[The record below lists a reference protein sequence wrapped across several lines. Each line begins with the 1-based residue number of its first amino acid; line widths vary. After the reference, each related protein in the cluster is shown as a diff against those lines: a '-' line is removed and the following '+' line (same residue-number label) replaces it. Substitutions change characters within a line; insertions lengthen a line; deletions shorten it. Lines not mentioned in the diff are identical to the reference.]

1 MDLSSR
7 MEYLLTLAEQMG
19 VEVRAE
25 PMGGEGGGLCKLRG
39 QHVLFVD
46 IAADL
51 ASRYDRTCA
60 ALATL
65 PGLDEHYLLPEI
77 RADLDRARAQSET

>member
-7 MEYLLTLAEQMG
+7 MEYLLSLAEQMG
-19 VEVRAE
+19 MEVRAE

-39 QHVLFVD
+39 QYVLFVD

-51 ASRYDRTCA
+51 ASRYDRTCS

-77 RADLDRARAQSET
+77 RADLDRARARSET

>member
-7 MEYLLTLAEQMG
+7 MESLLTLAEQMG

-39 QHVLFVD
+39 QYVLFVD

-51 ASRYDRTCA
+51 ASRYDRTCS
-60 ALATL
+60 ALAAL
-65 PGLDEHYLLPEI
+65 PGLDQHYLLPEI
-77 RADLDRARAQSET
+77 RADLEQARAQGES